1 MHGLLFDEVLTT
13 AAIALASYEPVTEE
27 GKKLTV
33 EEAEA
38 GAAALFSS
46 WRAINQPAFKVG
58 GDTIMPAGTFSATHW
73 YTAHLQVRK
82 LLPQIAKLDTLTKP
96 ARDDLFHALNQG
108 LILDGQVTLQAS
120 RDGLGLRLQNAT
132 ILGAISF
139 GLLPF
144 VVPEGWPASRLGQ
157 CRLETCGRYFLRRD
171 GQRGRK
177 QVFCKPPRTCA
188 SVTHVR
194 EFREREAAKHK

>member
-1 MHGLLFDEVLTT
+1 MATGMSMHGLLFDEVLTT
-13 AAIALASYEPVTEE
+13 ATIALAGEEVTTQEQ
-27 GKKLTV
+27 
-33 EEAEA
+33 A
-38 GAAALFSS
+38 GALFSG

-58 GDTIMPAGTFSATHW
+58 GDTIMPAGAFSASNW
-73 YTAHLQVRK
+73 SVAQLQVRR
-82 LLPQIAKLDTLTKP
+82 LLPLIARFDSALTRA
-96 ARDDLFHALNQG
+96 ARDELFHAVNEG
-108 LILDGQVTLQAS
+108 LILDGQVTLQATPK
-120 RDGLGLRLQNAT
+120 GVGLRLQNAT

-171 GQRGRK
+171 GQPGRI

-188 SVTHVR
+188 AVTHVR
-194 EFREREAAKHK
+194 EYRKRERDAAKHK

>member
-1 MHGLLFDEVLTT
+1 MHALLFDEELTS
-13 AAIALASYEPVTEE
+13 AAIALASDDLTTE
-27 GKKLTV
+27 
-33 EEAEA
+33 AQ
-38 GAAALFSS
+38 AAALFST
-46 WRAINQPAFKVG
+46 WRAINQPAFRVDG
-58 GDTIMPAGTFSATHW
+58 NILMPAGTFSATDW
-73 YTAHLQVRK
+73 YVAQQQVRR
-82 LLPQIAKLDTLTKP
+82 LLPRIAAFDTLARS
-96 ARDDLFHALNQG
+96 ARDALYAAINEG
-108 LILDGQVTLQAS
+108 LILDGHVTLQAS
-120 RDGLGLRLQNAT
+120 RDGLGLRLQKAT

-157 CRLETCGRYFLRRD
+157 CRLEKCGRYFLRRD

-194 EFREREAAKHK
+194 EYREREAAKHK